1 MPRCTCVL
9 KILKSL
15 AKGFTNC
22 LGFGIITSLSLANA
36 AGKYNQYAY
45 GMRGWRNRQT
55 RSFKG
60 RVSNIVRV
68 QVPSLAP
75 EKETIP
81 NRIVSFS
88 MIFFL
93 KYMVPSVASGSYIFS
108 KKVILLTQWYSLTRM
123 ILQTK
128 FAMKDE
134 IYSKYHIFHIITAL
148 AINNSVQAQLF

>member
-1 MPRCTCVL
+1 MPRCTDVL

-93 KYMVPSVASGSYIFS
+93 KYMVPSAASGSYIF
-108 KKVILLTQWYSLTRM
+108 
-123 ILQTK
+123 
-128 FAMKDE
+128 FE
-134 IYSKYHIFHIITAL
+134 IYGSERSEWFIYFFKKMIFADANDIAT
-148 AINNSVQAQLF
+148 Q

>member
-1 MPRCTCVL
+1 MPRCTSVL

-75 EKETIP
+75 AKVTIP
-81 NRIVSFS
+81 NRDCFFFNDIFFEIYGSERSEWFIYFFKK
-88 MIFFL
+88 MIFADANDIANA
-93 KYMVPSVASGSYIFS
+93 MIFC
-108 KKVILLTQWYSLTRM
+108 
-123 ILQTK
+123 
-128 FAMKDE
+128 
-134 IYSKYHIFHIITAL
+134 
-148 AINNSVQAQLF
+148 